1 MSGAMMIISDICRF
15 SACLKR
21 LIKNGYR
28 FLNFIKDDRG
38 YMMNEINRRFQ
49 YKKYDIN
56 NKNCIHVVLSS
67 RAYASII
74 SEVLSNNQNETGG
87 VLIGNVYN
95 RVWYIVD
102 AIDPGMDTVNQTD
115 FFRWDADYVNHLAQ
129 RNGALYR
136 YPTTILGFWHR
147 HPGRMD
153 FFSGT
158 DEKTI
163 RNNLRES
170 RIGLLSMLVNIDPE
184 LRMTFYYCNE
194 NQLMQVRYDYG
205 DEYFPKELLEYAS
218 PEQMAERVGT
228 VYAKSVKVKKNRVLR
243 PEQMPSSIEERKP
256 KTVTPE
262 EMLSAEHPETT
273 VPAKAAEITNYDVK
287 MLRDF
292 IRTVVEEVLKEKE
305 IKKKAIKEAEAPEKG
320 GENGKKAEIA
330 EEGGEE
336 VRREEIPKE
345 GGDETKEI
353 TDPFRFRT
361 EPEDGT
367 VENSENEEVQ
377 EENLYE

>member
-1 MSGAMMIISDICRF
+1 
-15 SACLKR
+15 
-21 LIKNGYR
+21 
-28 FLNFIKDDRG
+28 
-38 YMMNEINRRFQ
+38 MNEINRRFQ

-136 YPTTILGFWHR
+136 YPTTILGFWHC
-147 HPGRMD
+147 HPGSMD

-205 DEYFPKELLEYAS
+205 DEYFLKELLEYAS
-218 PEQMAERVGT
+218 PEQMAKRVGT
-228 VYAKSVKVKKNRVLR
+228 AYARSVRVKENRVLR
-243 PEQMPSSIEERKP
+243 PEQMPSSIEERIP

-262 EMLSAEHPETT
+262 QTFSEESAAALDPVKEVETEGYN
-273 VPAKAAEITNYDVK
+273 KGYDMKKLWNFV
-287 MLRDF
+287 RA
-292 IRTVVEEVLKEKE
+292 VVEEVLKEKE
-305 IKKKAIKEAEAPEKG
+305 IKKNAIKRASA
-320 GENGKKAEIA
+320 A

-336 VRREEIPKE
+336 EKREVIVEE
-345 GGDETKEI
+345 GG
-353 TDPFRFRT
+353 
-361 EPEDGT
+361 
-367 VENSENEEVQ
+367 ENEEGNTALEREEQ
-377 EENLYE
+377 EEKGEDE